1 MAKVTKKQNTQKE
14 VNRTY
19 LTENSSKYINR
30 TSLEYST
37 YTLERALVGI
47 DGLKSAQRKAIYA
60 ITKTQGKI
68 KTLSLAGKMI
78 EMEIYVHGDS
88 SASGTLSQ
96 LASPVANNYT
106 LIEGEGSFGT
116 CASPEPAAP
125 RYTYVRKSQ
134 ITEKLLLP
142 DLNIVPMK
150 DNYDGSTQEPRYFL
164 PIIPVALLGTDGISV
179 GYKPSILPRK
189 IEDIIDNTIAAIEK
203 TEMKFMTPYYRSY
216 GSNDYVE
223 YLGESKYIVYGK
235 AEVLDASTVRIT
247 GLPHKID
254 REKIIEKLIKM
265 QDNNEIRDYDDSST
279 DNIDITVKMPRGV
292 AANWK
297 EMDVLNFFSLNSKVT
312 EAIICLSENEKV
324 RTYSDPN
331 DLIRDY
337 VEFRFGYYIKRFE
350 KLLQDASNELRY
362 KLLIKECF
370 DNEIPSKLKN
380 MKNRAELVEAISG
393 LNTVIQASKSN
404 IDNIVSFPSYRWTEE
419 YYVAVQNDI
428 NELVASIGKYEDMLQ
443 NNEKI
448 WDVYLHELKE
458 LRKVKFD

>member
-1 MAKVTKKQNTQKE
+1 MAKVTKKQTNLPQE
-14 VNRTY
+14 NRTI
-19 LTENSSKYINR
+19 LQENSSQYINR

-60 ITKTQGKI
+60 ITKTNGKI

-96 LASPVANNYT
+96 LASPVVNNYP
-106 LIEGEGSFGT
+106 LIQGEGSFGT
-116 CASPEPAAP
+116 CSSPEPAAP
-125 RYTYVRKSQ
+125 RYTYVRKSN

-142 DLNIVPMK
+142 DLNIIPMK
-150 DNYDGSTQEPRYFL
+150 DNYDGSTQEPRFFL
-164 PIIPVALLGTDGISV
+164 PIIPIALLGTDGISV

-189 IEDIIDNTIAAIEK
+189 IEDIIDNTIAAIDNK
-203 TEMKFMTPYYRSY
+203 EMKFMVPYYRSY
-216 GSNDYVE
+216 GANDRVD
-223 YLGESKYIVYGK
+223 YLGENKYIVYGR
-235 AEVLDASTVRIT
+235 AEVLDGSTVRIT

-254 REKIIEKLIKM
+254 REKIVEKLIKM
-265 QDNNEIRDYDDSST
+265 QETGEIRDYDDSST
-279 DNIDITVKMPRGV
+279 DIIDITIKMPRGQV
-292 AANWK
+292 AGWD
-297 EMDVLNFFSLNSKVT
+297 EMKVLNYFSLQSKVT

-337 VEFRFGYYIKRFE
+337 VQFRFGYYIKRYQ
-350 KLLQDASNELRY
+350 KLLQDASDELRY

-370 DNEIPSKLKN
+370 DNEIPAKLKGF
-380 MKNRAELVEAISG
+380 KNRSELVQAITD
-393 LNTVIQASKSN
+393 LNNVIQASKLN

-419 YYVAVQNDI
+419 YYDAVLNDI
-428 NELVASIGKYEDMLQ
+428 NSLVADIGKYEDMLQ
-443 NNEKI
+443 NESKI
-448 WDVYLHELKE
+448 WDVYRDELKE
-458 LRKVKFD
+458 LRKVKFE

>member
-1 MAKVTKKQNTQKE
+1 MAKATKKPIVQRQE
-14 VNRTY
+14 NRTY
-19 LTENSSKYINR
+19 LKEPSSTYINR

-60 ITKTQGKI
+60 ITKTNGKI

-96 LASPVANNYT
+96 LASPVVNNYP
-106 LIEGEGSFGT
+106 LILGEGSFGT

-125 RYTYVRKSQ
+125 RYTYVRKSS

-142 DLNIVPMK
+142 DLNIIPMK

-164 PIIPVALLGTDGISV
+164 PIVPVALLGTDGISV

-189 IEDIIDNTIAAIEK
+189 IEDIIDNTIAAIDK
-203 TEMKFMTPYYRSY
+203 KEMKFMTPYYRSY
-216 GSNDYVE
+216 GANDFVE
-223 YLGESKYIVYGK
+223 YLGESKYIIYGK
-235 AEVLDASTVRIT
+235 AEVIDGSTVRVT

-254 REKIIEKLIKM
+254 REKFIEKLIKM
-265 QDNNEIRDYDDSST
+265 QDTGEIRDYDDSST
-279 DNIDITVKMPRGV
+279 DVIDITIKMPRG
-292 AANWK
+292 AANGWDEAK
-297 EMDVLNFFSLNSKVT
+297 VLNYFSLHSKVT

-324 RTYSDPN
+324 RTYVDPN

-337 VEFRFGYYIKRFE
+337 VEFRFGYYVKRYE
-350 KLLQDASNELRY
+350 KLLQDASDELRY

-370 DNEIPSKLKN
+370 DNEIPAKLKSL
-380 MKNRAELVEAISG
+380 KNRAELVQSVTE
-393 LNTVIQASKSN
+393 LNEVIQASKGN

-419 YYVAVQNDI
+419 YYDAVLNDI
-428 NELVASIGKYEDMLQ
+428 NELVTSIGKYENMLQ
-443 NNEKI
+443 NQNLI
-448 WDVYLHELKE
+448 WDVYRDELKE
-458 LRKVKFD
+458 LRKTKFE